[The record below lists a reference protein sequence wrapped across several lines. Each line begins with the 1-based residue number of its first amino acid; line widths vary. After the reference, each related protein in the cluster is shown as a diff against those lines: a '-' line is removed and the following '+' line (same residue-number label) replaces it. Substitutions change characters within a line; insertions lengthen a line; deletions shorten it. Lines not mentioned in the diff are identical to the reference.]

1 MIDNGWGLVFWLAF
15 GVVVV
20 GSWVWHIRAER
31 KAELDA
37 YERAIGGGWG

>member
-1 MIDNGWGLVFWLAF
+1 MIGGAAGAILWLAF
-15 GVVVV
+15 AGLF
-20 GSWVWHIRAER
+20 VWCAIATRRHDR